1 MPEELAVAESVTSP
15 DVSVAV
21 DSALLEK
28 PQRQEENTSGVDLLK
43 HKLGLANQHAK
54 KAKSEAEEYR
64 QQLTSLQ
71 KEIAALQ
78 EAQQS
83 AVRENLE
90 GQGAYKELY
99 EQERQRAQELQAR
112 LLNETTELKTQLES
126 VTKAG
131 EQERLKN
138 TALQQIQNSNA
149 VNPAQLYQLLQSQI
163 RVDESGLPVVLS
175 SGVEQPLGEYLSN
188 LKSATDWQHHFSAS
202 GAKGMGARS
211 ANVSAA
217 PGMSN
222 PYASKNFTEAMKLEM
237 SNPELAKQLKA
248 EALSGS

>member
-71 KEIAALQ
+71 KEIAALK

-163 RVDESGLPVVLS
+163 RVDESGSPVVLS